1 MQHDNGVKMKT
12 FFRYFLFL
20 ALCSCCYTANVG
32 AANNVS
38 YIVGDNYGV
47 GPGNQKWR
55 DTGPNGDVT
64 VKFRYGSGTNNLVF
78 YKPTQLGPTG
88 VSLKWEQ
95 LDPASG
101 GGFLYC
107 NRSGTSSGTPMSIKH
122 KMVDSGKSYGGHKL
136 LKTSVP
142 GLYYTLAISNI
153 WSAYTFTDINPS
165 GIYIGDATEHFFHW
179 HAESEQVLYW
189 SCDNANNKNKYWAVG
204 GVVQTL
210 TIEFYTDT
218 DFNPTTNQRVTLLR
232 TDNYLYSFKGEGVG
246 IGINE
251 HSHYLKIDFDLTDI
265 VLTNPTCFTAA
276 LSGPSVSG
284 STVKM
289 GDYSPAQ
296 IRNGA
301 TAVPFDITLQ
311 NCIRVRNIET
321 KLKSNK
327 VGSVSKELLANTLT
341 GNDAAKGVGVLIEGL
356 KNTKSAQMVLK
367 PNDATSIYKDY
378 ETENDT
384 TGGIFPDNGNAGT
397 SQPLHFQA
405 TLKQDGNIA
414 IEPGDFKAT
423 STFQVTYP

>member
-95 LDPASG
+95 LDSASG

-122 KMVDSGKSYGGHKL
+122 KMVYSGKSYGGHKL

>member
-1 MQHDNGVKMKT
+1 MKT

-95 LDPASG
+95 LDSASG

-405 TLKQDGNIA
+405 TLLKQDGNIA

>member
-95 LDPASG
+95 LDSASG

>member
-1 MQHDNGVKMKT
+1 MKT

-95 LDPASG
+95 LDSASG

-423 STFQVTYP
+423 STFQITYP

>member
-95 LDPASG
+95 LDSASG

-189 SCDNANNKNKYWAVG
+189 SCDNENNKNKYWAVG

>member
-1 MQHDNGVKMKT
+1 MKT

-95 LDPASG
+95 LDSASG

-136 LKTSVP
+136 LKISVP

>member
-1 MQHDNGVKMKT
+1 MKT

-95 LDPASG
+95 LDSASG

-276 LSGPSVSG
+276 LSGPSVSD

>member
-1 MQHDNGVKMKT
+1 MKT

-95 LDPASG
+95 LDSASG

-189 SCDNANNKNKYWAVG
+189 SCDNANNINKYWAVG